1 MTGFSVELAAGVAL
15 PAQKSIAHFALFQC
29 SQAPFHAFEAHLFPS
44 GHQILPG
51 KSDDRGR
58 LTVSLRGTFWQNPSR

>member
-15 PAQKSIAHFALFQC
+15 PAQKSIADFALFQC
-29 SQAPFHAFEAHLFPS
+29 SQAPFYAFEANLLLS

-51 KSDDRGR
+51 KSDHRGR
-58 LTVSLRGTFWQNPSR
+58 LTVSLRPAFWQNPSR